1 MSEPQLQLSPE
12 EQQLVN
18 EYRRQQELAAVAPHA
33 RERVMMCVG
42 GFSFAPQGDDLSN
55 VAFPLPDANPDG
67 GPAMDVPLMVI
78 QDAAEYARVFA
89 GQVVERPRSM
99 RIRAA
104 AYIGTIDE
112 IVALVRAQL
121 EAAAQQMCTMDKFF
135 PMRDAAAA
143 KQIFAQLT
151 GYTPGGEALPSI
163 ILVVLRDVGVRELQL
178 NLPNGAPVMPLLRRL
193 SEEAVLFD
201 DVMAAG
207 EVDGLLVGGASLDA
221 EGWSSIVRT

>member
-151 GYTPGGEALPSI
+151 GYTPGQAQC
-163 ILVVLRDVGVRELQL
+163 LQL
-178 NLPNGAPVMPLLRRL
+178 GINLPWSKCRTERQLMGAELLL
-193 SEEAVLFD
+193 NEARKTEAD
-201 DVMAAG
+201 
-207 EVDGLLVGGASLDA
+207 LDR
-221 EGWSSIVRT
+221 EPERNET